1 MDKERLMRYI
11 EDKGNARKEAMYR
24 ITQLQTNDW
33 HNTSDQKKKMVE
45 EVNRLRQEQQEWL

>member
-1 MDKERLMRYI
+1 MDRERLMRYI